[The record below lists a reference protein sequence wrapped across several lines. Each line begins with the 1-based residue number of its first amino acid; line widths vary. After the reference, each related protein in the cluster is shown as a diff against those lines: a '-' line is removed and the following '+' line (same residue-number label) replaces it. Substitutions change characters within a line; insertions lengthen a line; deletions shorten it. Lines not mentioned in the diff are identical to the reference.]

1 MIVERN
7 LSRFCVFAEDSVLRA
22 LQKISENKSRIVF
35 SVTEHG
41 RLEGVITDGDIRR
54 WLMSGAEFDL
64 NAPVS
69 SVSNSEYVC
78 ADPNAPLENIR
89 ALFSERIEFI
99 PLVDSQNHLVAFARL
114 AAREIVIGDHI
125 IGPNQP
131 AFLIAE
137 IGNNHN
143 GDLGRAKHL
152 IDLAAE
158 SGADCAKFQMRDME
172 TLYANRGNPN
182 DAAQD
187 LGSQYTL
194 DLLSRF
200 NLDRD
205 SLFEAFE
212 HCKTQGLIPLC
223 TPWDLRSV
231 MALEEYGI
239 EAYKVASAD
248 LTNNELLQAIA
259 RIGKP
264 ILLSTGMSHETEI
277 LETIELL
284 RRSGVAFVP
293 LHCNSTYPTP
303 FKDVNLNYLDRL
315 KEFVDGPV
323 GYSGHERGYQVAVAA
338 VAKGANVIEKHFT
351 LDRDMEGNDHKV
363 SLLPQ
368 EFAEMVAAIRVVEES
383 LGVSQSRTL
392 SQGELMNREMLGK
405 SLVAVK
411 DIAIGEEILNE
422 WIIVQSP
429 GRGLQPNRRTDLI
442 GRRARRPISSGEF
455 FYPSDLG
462 EGVVEPHVYQFRR
475 PWGVPVRYHDFSKFV
490 SRVEPDLFEF
500 HLSYKDLNH
509 DLENFF
515 PEPISRQL
523 LVHSPELFAGDHVLD
538 LVADDKTWRQES
550 AKNLER
556 VVNITRSLNKWFPK
570 TDRPQIIVNV
580 GGFTQNQPL
589 SVKDREM
596 RYERL
601 GDILTSLDVEGVEI
615 LPQTMPPFPWHFGG
629 QRFHNL
635 FVIPAEVDVFCRNT
649 GLRVC
654 FDVSHSAL
662 ACNHLGLSMSECVH
676 LIGPHTA
683 HLHLADADGVDGE
696 GLQIGDGTI
705 DFPALAKGLDEY
717 AQEASFIPE
726 IWQGHKDQ
734 GSGFWLAL
742 EKLETWF

>member
-1 MIVERN
+1 M
-7 LSRFCVFAEDSVLRA
+7 LTA

-41 RLEGVITDGDIRR
+41 RLEGVVTDGDIRR

-78 ADPNAPLENIR
+78 ADPNAPLENIQ

-99 PLVDSQNHLVAFARL
+99 PLVDSQNHLVAFARR
-114 AAREIVIGDHI
+114 AAREILIGDHI

-131 AFLIAE
+131 VFLIAE

-143 GDLGRAKHL
+143 GSLDRAKQL
-152 IDLAAE
+152 IDRAAE

-172 TLYANRGNPN
+172 TLYANRGDPN
-182 DAAQD
+182 DASQD

-194 DLLSRF
+194 DLLSRV

-205 SLFEAFE
+205 SLFKAFE
-212 HCKTQGLIPLC
+212 HCKTQGLVPLC
-223 TPWDLRSV
+223 TPWDLKSV
-231 MALEEYGI
+231 VALEEYGI

-248 LTNNELLQAIA
+248 LTNSELFKAIA
-259 RIGKP
+259 CLGKP
-264 ILLSTGMSHETEI
+264 ILFSTGMSYEAEI
-277 LETIELL
+277 LQTIELL
-284 RRSGVAFVP
+284 RRSGAAFVP
-293 LHCNSTYPTP
+293 LHCNSTYPTS

-315 KEFVDGPV
+315 KDFVDGPV

-338 VAKGANVIEKHFT
+338 VAKGAKVLEKHFT
-351 LDRDMEGNDHKV
+351 LDRAMEGNDHKV

-368 EFAEMVAAIRVVEES
+368 EFAEMVAAVRVVEES
-383 LGVSQSRTL
+383 LGVSRSRTL

-411 DIAIGEEILNE
+411 DIAKGEEILNE

-429 GRGLQPNRRTDLI
+429 GRGLQPNRRTDLV
-442 GRRARRPISSGEF
+442 GQRARRTISSGDF

-462 EGVVEPHVYQFRR
+462 EGIVEPREYQFRR
-475 PWGVPVRYHDFSKFV
+475 PWGVPVRYHDFSKLG
-490 SRVEPDLFEF
+490 SLVEPDLFEF
-500 HLSYKDLNH
+500 HLSYKDLNL
-509 DLENFF
+509 DPDDFF
-515 PEPISRQL
+515 SEPLSSQL

-538 LVADDKTWRQES
+538 LVADDQKWRQES

-556 VVNITRSLNKWFPK
+556 VVSITRFLKRWFPK
-570 TDRPQIIVNV
+570 TDRPKIIVNV

-589 SVKDREM
+589 SLKAREKL
-596 RYERL
+596 YKRL
-601 GDILTSLDVEGVEI
+601 GEMLSCLDVEGVEI

-629 QRFHNL
+629 QQYHNL
-635 FVIPAEVDVFCRNT
+635 FVIPSEVDAFCRKT

-662 ACNHLGLSMSECVH
+662 ACNHLGLSMSECVQ

-696 GLQIGDGTI
+696 GLQIGAGTI
-705 DFPALAKGLDEY
+705 DFSALAKGLEEN
-717 AQEASFIPE
+717 APKASFIPE

-742 EKLETWF
+742 EKLESWF